1 MGIENIPR
9 IRTGI
14 MVNNNLNAG
23 TLIFVYNADSELFS
37 LVSDFAHKILSPET
51 YACNLCKLTYGNF
64 FIKKDWKDFIEN
76 LRIEKLFYH
85 KDQFCQKY
93 PDFAGLKLP
102 AILVLRNGA
111 ISEIIGAEELNRL
124 TNLNALQNI
133 LLQRLAL

>member
-1 MGIENIPR
+1 
-9 IRTGI
+9 
-14 MVNNNLNAG
+14 MVINNLNSG
-23 TLIFVYNADSELFS
+23 TLIFVYNADSEFFS
-37 LVSDFAHKILSPET
+37 LVSDFAHKIISPET

-102 AILVLRNGA
+102 AVLVFRNGT

-124 TNLNALQNI
+124 NSLNDLKNL
-133 LLQRLAL
+133 LLQRLA